1 MAVQICALC
10 AGVLFWSCAGTPDA
24 RPNQR
29 LAEPQWVS
37 NPSSVYDEGR
47 YVSALGF
54 GGDRAQAEKNALGSL
69 TAIFGQTVRGETR
82 ASYRYSEAVNGGI
95 LHEEEDREIENDV
108 KTSFAMDT
116 LIGAEIRDYWFDGV
130 DTHYAVAVMEKL
142 KCGMRYNDLVES
154 NERVIRNLTG
164 LPQDRRDTLDAYARY
179 ALAATIADANG
190 VFVNVLSVLN
200 PASAAAFRLT
210 LKRGEDYRL
219 IQGEIARNIPIDV
232 VVDQDRDDRVRAAFA
247 GAFSAAGFAAG
258 SGNSPYRMAV
268 SLSLSPVDLPGNS
281 NEFVRY
287 IVSGKLIEVKTGN
300 EVFPFTISGREGHLS
315 LSEAENR
322 AIRVIEQKI
331 RDGFGAEFA
340 AYLESLSAKD

>member
-1 MAVQICALC
+1 MI
-10 AGVLFWSCAGTPDA
+10 FWSCAGTPA
-24 RPNQR
+24 AGPNQR
-29 LAEPQWVS
+29 LAEPLWVS
-37 NPSSVYDEGR
+37 NTSSVYDEGR
-47 YVSALGF
+47 YISALGF

-69 TAIFGQTVRGETR
+69 TAVFGQTVRGETR
-82 ASYRYSEAVNGGI
+82 ASYRYSEAVNEGI

-154 NERVIRNLTG
+154 NERVIRNLTD
-164 LPQDRRDTLDAYARY
+164 LPQDRRDTLEAYARY

-200 PASAAAFRLT
+200 PASAAAFRTT
-210 LKRGEDYRL
+210 LKRGEDYR
-219 IQGEIARNIPIDV
+219 IVQGEIARNIPIDV

-247 GAFSAAGFAAG
+247 GAFSASGFGTG
-258 SGNSPYRMAV
+258 SGNSPYRMTV
-268 SLSLSPVDLPGNS
+268 TLSLSPVDLPGNS